1 MKHALLAA
9 LAGAS
14 ILAAGGAQA
23 ADAATVESML
33 KKNAC
38 TACHANDKKMVGPA
52 YKEVASKYR
61 GQKDAEA
68 KLVAKVKKG
77 GAGVWGS
84 IPMPPNAAVSDADVT
99 TMVQYILSLK

>member
-1 MKHALLAA
+1 MKQALLAA

-14 ILAAGGAQA
+14 ILAAGGAHA

-68 KLVAKVKKG
+68 QLVAKVKAG
-77 GAGVWGS
+77 GAGVWGK
-84 IPMPPNAAVSDADVT
+84 IPMPPNAAVSDADIK

>member
-1 MKHALLAA
+1 MKHAFLAA

-23 ADAATVESML
+23 ADAGSVEAML
-33 KKNAC
+33 KKNVCA
-38 TACHANDKKMVGPA
+38 ACHSNDKKMVGPA
-52 YKEVASKYR
+52 YKEVANKYR

-68 KLVAKVKKG
+68 KLAEKVKKG
-77 GAGVWGS
+77 GAGVWGPV
-84 IPMPPNAAVSDADVT
+84 PMPPNPTISDADIK